1 MHDHIHINETNNEAH
16 YVSLN
21 LPYHHG
27 EFDGFHYT
35 WVPYRRDISKLER
48 FNQIKLC
55 HILQNIWKARIT
67 KKTKQKIEV
76 LLRVKMESLESIM
89 TRDDIDGPE
98 HLARMPDISLL
109 KNILFSELA
118 SGKGPRHRF
127 QNEPKSAMLRKEFDP
142 VNWETETAERNNWR
156 RVHEKIL

>member
-1 MHDHIHINETNNEAH
+1 ME
-16 YVSLN
+16 
-21 LPYHHG
+21 
-27 EFDGFHYT
+27 
-35 WVPYRRDISKLER
+35 SK
-48 FNQIKLC
+48 NHQK
-55 HILQNIWKARIT
+55 N
-67 KKTKQKIEV
+67 KTKIEV

-118 SGKGPRHRF
+118 CGKGPRHRF